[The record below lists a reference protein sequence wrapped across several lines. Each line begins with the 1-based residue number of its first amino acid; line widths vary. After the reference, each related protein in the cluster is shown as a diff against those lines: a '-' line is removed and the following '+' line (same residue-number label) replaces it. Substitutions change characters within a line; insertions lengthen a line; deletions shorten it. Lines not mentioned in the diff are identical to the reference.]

1 MAGRAPPNRSAK
13 WFAECGQKEN
23 TWPPCPV
30 AFSPMFFS
38 SRHTGA
44 RTGDVS
50 LEAENAAN
58 VAELNAIR
66 AELNATVGLLQ
77 TSLETVEDGAKKG
90 AKSPG

>member
-1 MAGRAPPNRSAK
+1 M
-13 WFAECGQKEN
+13 
-23 TWPPCPV
+23 
-30 AFSPMFFS
+30 
-38 SRHTGA
+38 
-44 RTGDVS
+44 
-50 LEAENAAN
+50 EAENAAN